1 MYRCTGTR
9 GPRGRPIAPSIPYF
23 MGVTLRATRKLRE
36 ITRSPSSTPPA
47 CPSTANSQH
56 AVMRSVVEARAT
68 DVQPIAAA
76 SRAAILQGSLPLT
89 QRLSTA
95 EQREWPDRVK
105 LVVTVPG
112 SSFASDV
119 VWVWFAW
126 DSLIKYERLASTES
140 LDEML
145 VHLTADGTATTPGS
159 LCESEAHRRFV
170 TDQWAASK
178 EARPRPWLVVIEWKA
193 NEGRG
198 MQSWSDESRET
209 DVAALAAAARIS
221 ATSVLKVLDSMGQ
234 PSQRPHA
241 STPRR
246 ALRKPLLPP
255 PRVPNVATPCLA
267 AGAVVLHKC
276 FTCATCGRQHGAS
289 KFGSLR
295 AKATRGLLPSSMTP
309 AQQHLITQFFTS
321 RGVDESK
328 LATLSS
334 PALHFVNSPTRR
346 HSFTRELT
354 EALAML
360 EATRCILRELDGGI
374 DDEICEL
381 DHEIKRE
388 IHRKASPCHIV
399 DLCCGTSFVSVIL
412 GVLFPTCLI
421 SAVDI
426 IEPTRLPHFA
436 AAGLSN
442 VRYTQMD
449 LLSPTFVGS
458 LDELIQAAGGGRRT
472 ILLGMHLC
480 GELSTVTI
488 RAFHAL
494 HQSVEAL
501 VLAPCCLPNLGRVH
515 AACCLPNLG
524 RVHAACCLP
533 DILAAH
539 AVEMRREG
547 AEAASEH
554 FDVDV
559 GLDAVLGPSGMLAR
573 RSSTDSTPPR
583 HRSRRQKREERH
595 QACDALRAR
604 QLDSSTQSPET
615 MALHRLFQTAVP
627 EEQFR
632 RWCDYLEVLARSPS
646 AESGNEFPGLE
657 PSETI
662 ECTREEVMGIISERR
677 ELLTVVRKRHTGTE
691 QADHASTVKDL

>member
-1 MYRCTGTR
+1 M
-9 GPRGRPIAPSIPYF
+9 
-23 MGVTLRATRKLRE
+23 
-36 ITRSPSSTPPA
+36 
-47 CPSTANSQH
+47 
-56 AVMRSVVEARAT
+56 VEARAT

-145 VHLTADGTATTPGS
+145 VHLSADGAATTPGS

-193 NEGRG
+193 NKGRG

-221 ATSVLKVLDSMGQ
+221 ATSVLKVLDSMGE

-295 AKATRGLLPSSMTP
+295 AKATRGQLPSSMTP

-524 RVHAACCLP
+524 RVHAACGLP

-573 RSSTDSTPPR
+573 RSSADSTPPR

-604 QLDSSTQSPET
+604 QLDGSTQSPET

>member
-1 MYRCTGTR
+1 
-9 GPRGRPIAPSIPYF
+9 
-23 MGVTLRATRKLRE
+23 
-36 ITRSPSSTPPA
+36 
-47 CPSTANSQH
+47 
-56 AVMRSVVEARAT
+56 MRSVVEARAT

-76 SRAAILQGSLPLT
+76 SRAAILQGTFPLT

-145 VHLTADGTATTPGS
+145 VHLSTDGAATTPGS

-193 NEGRG
+193 NKGRG

-221 ATSVLKVLDSMGQ
+221 ATSVLKVLDSMGE

-295 AKATRGLLPSSMTP
+295 AKATRGQLPSSMTP

-524 RVHAACCLP
+524 RVHAACGLP

-554 FDVDV
+554 FEVDV

-573 RSSTDSTPPR
+573 RSSADSTPPR

-604 QLDSSTQSPET
+604 QLDGSNQSPET

-627 EEQFR
+627 EEQFL

-646 AESGNEFPGLE
+646 AESGNDFPGLE

-691 QADHASTVKDL
+691 QTDHASTVKDL

>member
-1 MYRCTGTR
+1 M
-9 GPRGRPIAPSIPYF
+9 
-23 MGVTLRATRKLRE
+23 
-36 ITRSPSSTPPA
+36 
-47 CPSTANSQH
+47 
-56 AVMRSVVEARAT
+56 VEARAT

-145 VHLTADGTATTPGS
+145 VHLSADGAATTPGS

-193 NEGRG
+193 NKGRG

-221 ATSVLKVLDSMGQ
+221 ATSVLEVLDSMGE

-295 AKATRGLLPSSMTP
+295 AKATRGQLPSSMTP

-494 HQSVEAL
+494 HRSVEAL
-501 VLAPCCLPNLGRVH
+501 VLAP
-515 AACCLPNLG
+515 CCLPNLG

-539 AVEMRREG
+539 AVEMRP
-547 AEAASEH
+547 EAASEH

-573 RSSTDSTPPR
+573 RSSADSTPPR

-604 QLDSSTQSPET
+604 QLDGSNQSPET

-627 EEQFR
+627 EEQFL

-646 AESGNEFPGLE
+646 AESGNDFPGLE

-691 QADHASTVKDL
+691 QTDHASTVKDL

>member
-1 MYRCTGTR
+1 MVEVR
-9 GPRGRPIAPSIPYF
+9 AP
-23 MGVTLRATRKLRE
+23 
-36 ITRSPSSTPPA
+36 
-47 CPSTANSQH
+47 
-56 AVMRSVVEARAT
+56 

-145 VHLTADGTATTPGS
+145 VHLSTDGAATTPGS

-193 NEGRG
+193 NKGRG

-221 ATSVLKVLDSMGQ
+221 ATSVLKVLDSMGE

-295 AKATRGLLPSSMTP
+295 AKATRGQLPSSMTP

-494 HQSVEAL
+494 HRSVEAL

-524 RVHAACCLP
+524 RVHAACGLP

-547 AEAASEH
+547 DEAASEH
-554 FDVDV
+554 FDMDV

-573 RSSTDSTPPR
+573 RSSADSTPPR

-604 QLDSSTQSPET
+604 QLDGSNQSPET

-627 EEQFR
+627 EEQFL

-646 AESGNEFPGLE
+646 AESGNDFPGLE

-691 QADHASTVKDL
+691 QTDHASTVKDL

>member
-56 AVMRSVVEARAT
+56 AAMRSVVEARAT

-145 VHLTADGTATTPGS
+145 VHLSADGAATTPGS

-193 NEGRG
+193 NKGRG

-221 ATSVLKVLDSMGQ
+221 ATSVLKVLDSMGE

-295 AKATRGLLPSSMTP
+295 AKATRGQLPSSMTP

-494 HQSVEAL
+494 HRSVEAL

-524 RVHAACCLP
+524 RVHAACGLP

-573 RSSTDSTPPR
+573 RSSADSTPPR

-604 QLDSSTQSPET
+604 QLDGSNQSPET

-627 EEQFR
+627 EEQFL

-677 ELLTVVRKRHTGTE
+677 ELLSVVRKRHTGTE
-691 QADHASTVKDL
+691 QADHASTVKNL

>member
-1 MYRCTGTR
+1 M
-9 GPRGRPIAPSIPYF
+9 
-23 MGVTLRATRKLRE
+23 
-36 ITRSPSSTPPA
+36 RSEVEA
-47 CPSTANSQH
+47 STANSQH
-56 AVMRSVVEARAT
+56 AAMRSVVEARAT

-145 VHLTADGTATTPGS
+145 VHLSADGAATTPGS

-193 NEGRG
+193 NKGRG

-221 ATSVLKVLDSMGQ
+221 ATSVLKVLDSMGE

-295 AKATRGLLPSSMTP
+295 AKATRGQLPSSMTP

-494 HQSVEAL
+494 HRSVEAL

-573 RSSTDSTPPR
+573 RSSADSTPPR

-604 QLDSSTQSPET
+604 QLDGSNQSPET

-627 EEQFR
+627 EEQFL

-646 AESGNEFPGLE
+646 AESGNDFPGLE

-691 QADHASTVKDL
+691 QTDHASTVKDL